1 MKLNKSCKN
10 QICFVINT
18 PFEITYKLLKPND
31 AIGFFAPVPTKS
43 GRVLIARKSRN
54 NLKIQPFYTYGQIK
68 NSNKVLDFVCRGGSP
83 VN

>member
-43 GRVLIARKSRN
+43 GRVLIERIQGTILRFSHFISRVKSETARKS
-54 NLKIQPFYTYGQIK
+54 LI
-68 NSNKVLDFVCRGGSP
+68 
-83 VN
+83 